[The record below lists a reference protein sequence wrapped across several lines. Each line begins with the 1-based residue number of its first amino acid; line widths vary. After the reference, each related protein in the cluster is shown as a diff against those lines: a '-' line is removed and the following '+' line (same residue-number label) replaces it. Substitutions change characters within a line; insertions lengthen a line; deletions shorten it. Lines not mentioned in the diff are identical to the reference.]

1 MKYKDIIVDVE
12 NNVIYLNDYQ
22 IVLTVFSSS
31 HDYIMDIFPN
41 YTKYKCD
48 VAKLRGF
55 LIGV

>member
-1 MKYKDIIVDVE
+1 MKYKDIIIDVE
-12 NNVIYLNDYQ
+12 NDVIYLNNYQ

-31 HDYIMDIFPN
+31 HDYLMDIFPN
-41 YTKYKCD
+41 YTKYKGD